1 MTSLT
6 IDRAPGGGWIV
17 IEVATGDVLLGP
29 FRTAEEATLA
39 LEELSRAR
47 RALSKL
53 SEAQSAA

>member
-1 MTSLT
+1 MTQLT

-17 IEVATGDVLLGP
+17 LELATGDVLLGP
-29 FRTAEEATLA
+29 FRTAEEAQLA

-53 SEAQSAA
+53 SEALSAA